1 MNCLTTYYEAEIRDN
16 GCDLLITAD
25 EHYEGYDDSVRYYIS
40 VFDFDVVD
48 ETEVMDSTKENLYQD
63 FLEVLNRYKT
73 GKN

>member
-1 MNCLTTYYEAEIRDN
+1 MNCLKTYYEAELRDM
-16 GCDLLITAD
+16 GRDLLITAD

-48 ETEVMDSTKENLYQD
+48 EVEVKDSTKETLYQD
-63 FLEVLNRYKT
+63 FLEVLNRHKT

>member
-1 MNCLTTYYEAEIRDN
+1 MNCLTTIYEAEILDN
-16 GCDLLITAD
+16 GRDLLITAD

-48 ETEVMDSTKENLYQD
+48 EVEVKDSTKETLYQD